1 MSTTPVTTT
10 TTHTTTTTTTT
21 RVGRHVPAN
30 NNSQG
35 WGIVAL
41 VVVITIAAN
50 AWSYMIHK
58 KSYRPFI
65 HPSAQV
71 PNSGGAGH

>member
-1 MSTTPVTTT
+1 MS
-10 TTHTTTTTTTT
+10 THTTATTTTTT
-21 RVGRHVPAN
+21 RAGRHVPAN

-35 WGIVAL
+35 WGIIAL
-41 VVVITIAAN
+41 VVAITIAAN
-50 AWSYMIHK
+50 VWSYMIHK
-58 KSYRPFI
+58 STYRAFL